1 MLIIRLIGGLGNQ
14 IFQLIAVLLFA
25 KKYGFKKI
33 IIDDS
38 ALGNYDA
45 KRKNELQNFFA
56 FNKLDLKIN
65 FRKLKITKFRI
76 PRILPLPF
84 SKYPFIS
91 DKNFQKIYKNP
102 NKMFLL
108 LDGYFQECL
117 TQDDFNQEIMIL
129 KEILNYKLQLNA
141 DGCIIHIRGGD
152 FVKLGWHSITPKEY
166 YVKAIET
173 MQNKYKQNKFYIVTD
188 DRNYS
193 KTILDELNITYEFIG
208 NSIYEDFKFIGSFNH
223 RILSASTFA
232 LWASALGI
240 NENSIVIAPKYWT
253 PNHERKIFLPNEIR
267 VEF

>member
-1 MLIIRLIGGLGNQ
+1 MIIIRLAGGLGNQ
-14 IFQLIAVLLFA
+14 IFQLIAGLYLA
-25 KKYGFKKI
+25 EEGNIKKI
-33 IIDDS
+33 LLDDS
-38 ALGNYDA
+38 ALGSYDA
-45 KRKNELQNFFA
+45 KRKSELQKFFA
-56 FNKLDLKIN
+56 FDKLDIDIN
-65 FRKLKITKFRI
+65 FRNLKITKFRI
-76 PRILPLPF
+76 PKILPLSFP
-84 SKYPFIS
+84 KYPFIS

-102 NKMFLL
+102 NKMFLF

-117 TQDDFNQEIMIL
+117 IQDDFNQEIMIL
-129 KEILNYKLQLNA
+129 KEILNYQLQLNI

-152 FVKLGWHSITPKEY
+152 FVKLGWDIITPKEY
-166 YVKAIET
+166 YIKAIET

-188 DRNYS
+188 DINYS
-193 KTILDELNITYEFIG
+193 KTILDELDITYEFIG
-208 NSIYEDFKFIGSFNH
+208 NSMYEDFKLIGSFNH